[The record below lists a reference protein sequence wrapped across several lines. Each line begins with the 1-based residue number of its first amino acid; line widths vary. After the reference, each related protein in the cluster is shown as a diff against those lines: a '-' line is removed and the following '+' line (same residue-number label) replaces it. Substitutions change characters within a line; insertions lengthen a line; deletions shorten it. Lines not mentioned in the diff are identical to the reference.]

1 MWGVLPV
8 NKMGT
13 KLILVVLLQIGLMFS
28 VAIPVA
34 HTLLT
39 GKSVILKTVPVD
51 PYDMFRGDYISLRY
65 DISTI
70 RTNKKFE
77 HDQVVYV
84 ALRQDGN
91 IWVVRDVA
99 ASTKELD
106 LRPGE
111 VLLTGRVDYASER
124 DVHVRYGIEQVFI
137 KERTGSEIE
146 NKGNILVVARV
157 DNEGK
162 AVISHVE
169 GGNKVIYD
177 AREMILGGK

>member
-1 MWGVLPV
+1 MI
-8 NKMGT
+8 T
-13 KLILVVLLQIGLMFS
+13 
-28 VAIPVA
+28 
-34 HTLLT
+34 
-39 GKSVILKTVPVD
+39 
-51 PYDMFRGDYISLRY
+51 YDMFLEGTISRCY
-65 DISTI
+65 DITI
-70 RTNKKFE
+70 APIKFE
-77 HDQVVYV
+77 HDQLVYV
-84 ALRQDGN
+84 RFAPGRLN
-91 IWVVRDVA
+91 IWVVRVVA

-111 VLLTGRVDYASER
+111 VLFTGRVDYAYER

-169 GGNKVIYD
+169 CGNKVIYD

>member
-1 MWGVLPV
+1 ML
-8 NKMGT
+8 
-13 KLILVVLLQIGLMFS
+13 S

-77 HDQVVYV
+77 HDQTVYV
-84 ALRQDGN
+84 ALRQDGS

-99 ASTKELD
+99 ASTNALD

-111 VLLTGRVDYASER
+111 VLLTGRVDYAYER
-124 DVHVRYGIEQVFI
+124 DVQVKYGIEQVFI

-157 DNEGK
+157 DNTGK